1 MASKS
6 TTKDIET
13 VEAAEAADLLQV
25 VNDSIMQVI
34 ETHGINVQK
43 NRYKAMRAIAWQAF
57 VESIEAGDFEALV
70 QRASANVDA
79 LPSGW
84 EIKVPAKAAPKPAPT
99 KRTAKAAR
107 A

>member
-6 TTKDIET
+6 TTKDIGAVEE
-13 VEAAEAADLLQV
+13 VEASDLLQV
-25 VNDSIMQVI
+25 INDGILQVI
-34 ETHGINVQK
+34 EAHSIDVQK

-57 VESIEAGDFEALV
+57 VESIMAGDFDALV

-84 EIKVPAKAAPKPAPT
+84 EIKAPAKPAPKAAPA
-99 KRTAKAAR
+99 KRTTKAAR